1 MKRYTV
7 VLGGDMD
14 IESKDAQIQHLL
26 LHARMG
32 DIVPVERAD
41 GYDKVG
47 RLASGRPVWMTFDA
61 ATDSDVVAELRA
73 SEVELKEEEIPVNV

>member
-7 VLGGDMD
+7 VLGGAMPNK
-14 IESKDAQIQHLL
+14 EAQIRHLL
-26 LHARMG
+26 LHAEMG
-32 DIVPVERAD
+32 DIIPVPRGD

-73 SEVELKEEEIPVNV
+73 SEVELKEEEIPVRV